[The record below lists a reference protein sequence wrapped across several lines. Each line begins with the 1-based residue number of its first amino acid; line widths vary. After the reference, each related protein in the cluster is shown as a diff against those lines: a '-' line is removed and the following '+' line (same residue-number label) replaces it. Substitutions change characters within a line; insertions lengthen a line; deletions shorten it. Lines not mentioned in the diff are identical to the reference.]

1 MNTWILTDEQATEV
15 LKKARKKGQK
25 IAWTNGCFDLF
36 HYGHL
41 HFLNECAR
49 HGDKLIVGVNS
60 DASVRQLKGPG
71 RPVFTES
78 HRAQLVASI
87 IFVDY
92 VIIFSEPS
100 PLKVIQKIRPDVY
113 IKGADYN
120 LDTINQEER
129 QAVEAYG
136 GKIAFISYL
145 PGFSTTQV
153 IKRILQ
159 QFQ

>member
-1 MNTWILTDEQATEV
+1 MNEWILTDAQALDV
-15 LKKARKKGQK
+15 IKKTRKKGQK

-41 HFLNECAR
+41 HFLKECATW
-49 HGDKLIVGVNS
+49 GDILFVGVNS
-60 DASVRQLKGPG
+60 DASVRQLKGTG
-71 RPVFTES
+71 RPIFNEN

-129 QAVEAYG
+129 RAVEAYG
-136 GKIAFISYL
+136 GQIAFIPYF

-153 IKRILQ
+153 IENIVRQ
-159 QFQ
+159 SQ